1 MAKVRVYYDKQGKT
15 ITVWFDD
22 PQTEYISEETG
33 EEVIMMKNKQGK
45 VIGFERLNF
54 DLEKEEGGFAFEAIA
69 V

>member
-1 MAKVRVYYDKQGKT
+1 MAKIKVYYDKQGKT

-22 PQTEYISEETG
+22 PKTDYLSEEAG
-33 EEVIMMKNKQGK
+33 DEVILMKNKQGK

-54 DLEKEEGGFAFEAIA
+54 DMEKESDSFTFEAIA